1 MELRPSA
8 PQKRIGRMSQQQIR
22 KVEEKIQDALRE
34 ILLIEP
40 QTSTQGDARQDMID
54 VLVEA
59 QRTEL
64 MVLKRAFE

>member
-1 MELRPSA
+1 
-8 PQKRIGRMSQQQIR
+8 MSQQQIR

-40 QTSTQGDARQDMID
+40 QNSTQGDARQDMID

>member
-1 MELRPSA
+1 
-8 PQKRIGRMSQQQIR
+8 MSQQQIR

-40 QTSTQGDARQDMID
+40 QNSTQGDARQDMID

-64 MVLKRAFE
+64 MVLKRTFE